1 MSILNFDVM
10 LDLCVEFLYLWV
22 SREEERMMSLS
33 IMSRLAVSVR
43 SGIML
48 GM

>member
-1 MSILNFDVM
+1 MM
-10 LDLCVEFLYLWV
+10 DLCVEFLYLWV
-22 SREEERMMSLS
+22 SRGRKADGAASVS

-43 SGIML
+43 ISIML